1 MPYGFLD
8 IATTPSVHAAQVAHG
23 SAGLYEKVG
32 ANRTF
37 DRFGPAEEAFIAAR
51 DSFYLASVSE
61 TGWPY
66 VQHRGGPP
74 GFVKILDDRTLGFAD
89 FRGNRQYISLGNTTV
104 NDRVALILMD
114 YPARRRL
121 KLYARIEARDLAADA
136 ALAEK
141 LTLPGYRGISERAF
155 LLHLEAFDW
164 NCPQHITPRFT
175 ESEVAAAVAPLRARF
190 AELET
195 ENQALRDALAAR
207 GDSL

>member
-141 LTLPGYRGISERAF
+141 LALPDYRGISERAF

-175 ESEVAAAVAPLRARF
+175 ESEVAAAVAPLRARL

-195 ENQALRDALAAR
+195 ENQALRDALAHR